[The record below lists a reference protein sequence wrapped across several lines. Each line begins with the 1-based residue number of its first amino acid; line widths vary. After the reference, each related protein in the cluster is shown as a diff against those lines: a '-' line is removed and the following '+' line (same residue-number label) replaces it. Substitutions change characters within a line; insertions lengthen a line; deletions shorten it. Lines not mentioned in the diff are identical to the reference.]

1 MRHESQKGWVGG
13 GGSQLQ
19 LRIISENTAE
29 VTTANNTVELHP
41 YDCPSQ

>member
-1 MRHESQKGWVGG
+1 MSLKRVGDG
-13 GGSQLQ
+13 GCQ